1 MRPPR
6 TRLSRQ
12 LDDPGYAR
20 VLGQLLTDARDT
32 TLPTAMDLDAASQV
46 GPADITRAIR
56 LWRTAQRQAD
66 TGREGT
72 L

>member
-6 TRLSRQ
+6 TRLLRQ

-32 TLPTAMDLDAASQV
+32 TLPTAMDLDTAAQV
-46 GPADITRAIR
+46 SPAEISKALR
-56 LWRTAQRQAD
+56 LWNQAQRAAG
-66 TGREGT
+66 TGHEGT